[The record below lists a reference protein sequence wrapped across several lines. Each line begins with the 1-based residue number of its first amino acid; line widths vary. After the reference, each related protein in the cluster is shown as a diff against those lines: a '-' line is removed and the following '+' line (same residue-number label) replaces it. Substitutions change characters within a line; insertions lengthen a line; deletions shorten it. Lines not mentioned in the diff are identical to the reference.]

1 MEEEEEEGW
10 RREEKRARPLAI
22 GINLD
27 LRVSV
32 QPSLVANLVGF
43 LNPISPV
50 SNVCAS
56 HLFAISSAAGC
67 RAQVIV
73 CRRQKT
79 YAPRSSPSSSSPL
92 PPRPS
97 DIAQRPTS
105 SVLAR
110 PSLSARRTRK
120 AARRSHTGKY
130 DTSRSVL
137 QSSSPD
143 PARAFRYVRTRPL
156 SLASSAGKCPAP
168 PAGVVLLSHPHPPR
182 PQRRMAINVI
192 SGFLQSTDPSTPPA
206 RARSPGLSPT
216 TCTPR
221 QVSLKSPPDKFPLPA
236 RIISDLAVSGRTR
249 GVQRTPRSHPLARR
263 RAPSSVSPDL
273 PPDLA

>member
-1 MEEEEEEGW
+1 MEEEEEEG

-32 QPSLVANLVGF
+32 LPSLANLVGF
-43 LNPISPV
+43 LNPIKPV
-50 SNVCAS
+50 SNVCVS
-56 HLFAISSAAGC
+56 RLFAISSAAGC

-73 CRRQKT
+73 CRRRKHT
-79 YAPRSSPSSSSPL
+79 LLARLPPRPPSPL

-97 DIAQRPTS
+97 DIVQRPTS

-130 DTSRSVL
+130 HTSRLVL

-143 PARAFRYVRTRPL
+143 PAPAFRYVRTRPL
-156 SLASSAGKCPAP
+156 SLAPSAGKCPAP
-168 PAGVVLLSHPHPPR
+168 PAGVELLSHP
-182 PQRRMAINVI
+182 
-192 SGFLQSTDPSTPPA
+192 
-206 RARSPGLSPT
+206 
-216 TCTPR
+216 
-221 QVSLKSPPDKFPLPA
+221 
-236 RIISDLAVSGRTR
+236 
-249 GVQRTPRSHPLARR
+249 
-263 RAPSSVSPDL
+263 
-273 PPDLA
+273 